1 MKLHLHNSR
10 SQTRNSS
17 LLKIITKNTI
27 CIPGY
32 HVEHKEEFSIV
43 RHPIH
48 RVFQNHSFAVV
59 YDSHSHLWNNPAIT
73 RNYSTIVD
81 SCNGLLLLEVVSETV
96 YGFEYWLC
104 VWNICDPSRD
114 FDFAFGCDNS
124 TGAYKVVAFC
134 KRETTSD
141 VKVLNL
147 GVDVWRNIESFPVV
161 LDHEH
166 VCLSGTINWLAT
178 PTIHTSDTVEHSVIV
193 SLDLETEAYKQY
205 TVPRGVDEVLP
216 DSPTIGVLGGCL
228 CFSYLHRETHFDI
241 VIWQMKKFGVEDSWT
256 QFLKVSYHDLLIDY
270 GNFSDNDICYFQ
282 LVPIFLSE
290 DGDSLI
296 LQSNLESQ
304 TILLYDRRHNR
315 AKRTEI
321 IASTTISDIASTT
334 IADFRNSNY
343 VYQDFA
349 KGYVESLVPIF

>member
-1 MKLHLHNSR
+1 MKTLSPAFLPDELIFEVLSFLPVRSLVRFRCVSKSWKTLISDSTFVKLHLHNSR

-17 LLKIITKNTI
+17 LLTIITKNTI

-59 YDSHSHLWNNPAIT
+59 
-73 RNYSTIVD
+73 
-81 SCNGLLLLEVVSETV
+81 
-96 YGFEYWLC
+96 
-104 VWNICDPSRD
+104 
-114 FDFAFGCDNS
+114 
-124 TGAYKVVAFC
+124 
-134 KRETTSD
+134 
-141 VKVLNL
+141 
-147 GVDVWRNIESFPVV
+147 
-161 LDHEH
+161 
-166 VCLSGTINWLAT
+166 
-178 PTIHTSDTVEHSVIV
+178 
-193 SLDLETEAYKQY
+193 
-205 TVPRGVDEVLP
+205 
-216 DSPTIGVLGGCL
+216 
-228 CFSYLHRETHFDI
+228 
-241 VIWQMKKFGVEDSWT
+241 
-256 QFLKVSYHDLLIDY
+256 
-270 GNFSDNDICYFQ
+270 
-282 LVPIFLSE
+282 SE

-349 KGYVESLVPIF
+349 KDYVESLVPIF